1 MDPSEV
7 ELTSSLNAVMDGT
20 ATPWQEFTMTLV
32 FAIGGQWA
40 AQRDGEQ
47 LDTSSLRQK
56 AFSLIGVVL
65 RTEPAWVSPPPSER
79 ADGSAAQKHSS
90 CWPSWAC
97 STGPTPTSRTPHH
110 SPPTLCA
117 RSTSIAIPQGL
128 CLRASGIGGGPS
140 SGPNTDSISGVSAP
154 SPELLN

>member
-7 ELTSSLNAVMDGT
+7 VLTSSLNAVMDGT

-65 RTEPAWVSPPPSER
+65 RTEPAWVSLPFR
-79 ADGSAAQKHSS
+79 ANKLTEAL
-90 CWPSWAC
+90 
-97 STGPTPTSRTPHH
+97 R
-110 SPPTLCA
+110 
-117 RSTSIAIPQGL
+117 RSTL
-128 CLRASGIGGGPS
+128 HASPRGR
-140 SGPNTDSISGVSAP
+140 V
-154 SPELLN
+154 